1 MCEWLTS
8 CGSKQGRADVILN
21 GRMFQKNPGLVWK
34 FADDLGVELHH
45 TGQIGWGFS
54 GRAKILLGSRA

>member
-1 MCEWLTS
+1 M
-8 CGSKQGRADVILN
+8 IFN

-45 TGQIGWGFS
+45 AGQIAWGFN
-54 GRAKILLGSRA
+54 GRARAVLGAHSQRT

>member
-1 MCEWLTS
+1 MGFCRT
-8 CGSKQGRADVILN
+8 QGQADVIFN

-45 TGQIGWGFS
+45 AGQIAWGFN
-54 GRAKILLGSRA
+54 GRAKAVLGAHSQRT